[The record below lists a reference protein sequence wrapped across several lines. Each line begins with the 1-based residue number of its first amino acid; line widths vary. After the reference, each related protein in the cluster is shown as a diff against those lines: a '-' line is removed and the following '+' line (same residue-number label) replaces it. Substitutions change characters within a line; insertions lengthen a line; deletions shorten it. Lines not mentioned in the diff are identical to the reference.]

1 MTEQTSTEN
10 PLPSDQ
16 VPPGHDDSAALPE
29 LPDVPV
35 LHDRSG
41 SQRNEPMTATIK
53 LADLLLRTGISVATA
68 ESLTGGALA
77 AELVRVPGI
86 SAVYNGGVVAYA
98 YDVKTNLLGVERDLL
113 LTRGAVN
120 DEVALQ
126 MARGAREACRI
137 DDVPADVGVATTG
150 VAGPEPSDGEP
161 AGIVYVGLSTL
172 WGERAFRLDFTNLVR
187 ADDPVGS
194 RQRIRFATVEA
205 AVYQLTE
212 YLIAQAND

>member
-1 MTEQTSTEN
+1 MTEQISAEN
-10 PLPSDQ
+10 SLPGETAPSEPAGD
-16 VPPGHDDSAALPE
+16 ALPQ

-41 SQRNEPMTATIK
+41 SQRNEPMAATGE
-53 LADLLLRTGISVATA
+53 LADMLVRSGISVATA

-86 SAVYNGGVVAYA
+86 STIYNGGVVAYS
-98 YDVKTNLLGVERDLL
+98 YDVKSNLLGVERDLL

-126 MARGAREACRI
+126 MARGVREACRVE
-137 DDVPADVGVATTG
+137 DVPADVGVATTG

-161 AGIVYVGLSTL
+161 AGIVYVGLATL
-172 WGERAFRLDFTNLVR
+172 WGERAFRLDFTSLVR

-205 AVYQLTE
+205 AIYQLTE
-212 YLIAQAND
+212 YLVAQANG

>member
-1 MTEQTSTEN
+1 MTEQISAEN
-10 PLPSDQ
+10 PLPDEAGDQ
-16 VPPGHDDSAALPE
+16 ALPE

-35 LHDRSG
+35 LHDRNG
-41 SQRNEPMTATIK
+41 SQRNEPMTATGK
-53 LADLLLRTGISVATA
+53 LADMLVRSGISVATA

-86 SAVYNGGVVAYA
+86 STIYNGGVVAYS
-98 YDVKTNLLGVERDLL
+98 YDVKSNLLGVERDLL

-126 MARGAREACRI
+126 MARGVREACRVE
-137 DDVPADVGVATTG
+137 DVPADVGVATTG

-161 AGIVYVGLSTL
+161 AGIVYVGLATL
-172 WGERAFRLDFTNLVR
+172 WGERAFRLDFTSLVR

-205 AVYQLTE
+205 AIYQLTE
-212 YLIAQAND
+212 YLVAQAND

>member
-1 MTEQTSTEN
+1 
-10 PLPSDQ
+10 
-16 VPPGHDDSAALPE
+16 
-29 LPDVPV
+29 
-35 LHDRSG
+35 
-41 SQRNEPMTATIK
+41 MTATGK
-53 LADLLLRTGISVATA
+53 LADMLVRSGISVATA

-86 SAVYNGGVVAYA
+86 STIYNGGVVAYS
-98 YDVKTNLLGVERDLL
+98 YDVKSNLLGVERDLL

-126 MARGAREACRI
+126 MARGVREACRVE
-137 DDVPADVGVATTG
+137 DVPADVGVATTG

-161 AGIVYVGLSTL
+161 AGIVYVGLATL
-172 WGERAFRLDFTNLVR
+172 WGERAFRLDFTSLVR

-205 AVYQLTE
+205 AIYQLTE
-212 YLIAQAND
+212 YLVAQAND

>member
-1 MTEQTSTEN
+1 MTEQISAEN
-10 PLPSDQ
+10 PLPNEAGDQ
-16 VPPGHDDSAALPE
+16 ALPE

-35 LHDRSG
+35 LHDRNG
-41 SQRNEPMTATIK
+41 SQRNEPMTATGK
-53 LADLLLRTGISVATA
+53 LADMLVRSGISVATA

-86 SAVYNGGVVAYA
+86 STIYNGGVVAYS
-98 YDVKTNLLGVERDLL
+98 YDVKSNLLGVERDLL

-126 MARGAREACRI
+126 MARGVREACRVE
-137 DDVPADVGVATTG
+137 DVPADVGVATTG

-161 AGIVYVGLSTL
+161 AGIVYVGLATL
-172 WGERAFRLDFTNLVR
+172 WGERAFRLDFTSLVR

-205 AVYQLTE
+205 AIYQLTE
-212 YLIAQAND
+212 YLVAQAND

>member
-1 MTEQTSTEN
+1 MTEQISAEN
-10 PLPSDQ
+10 PLPGETAPSEPTSD
-16 VPPGHDDSAALPE
+16 ALPQ

-41 SQRNEPMTATIK
+41 GQRNEPMTATGK
-53 LADLLLRTGISVATA
+53 LADMLVRSGISVATA

-86 SAVYNGGVVAYA
+86 STIYNGGVVAYS
-98 YDVKTNLLGVERDLL
+98 YDVKSNLLGVERDLL

-126 MARGAREACRI
+126 MARGVREACRVE
-137 DDVPADVGVATTG
+137 DVPADVGVATTG

-161 AGIVYVGLSTL
+161 AGIVYVGLATL
-172 WGERAFRLDFTNLVR
+172 WGERAFRLDFTSLVR

-205 AVYQLTE
+205 AIYQLTE
-212 YLIAQAND
+212 YLVAQAND

>member
-1 MTEQTSTEN
+1 MTEQISAEN
-10 PLPSDQ
+10 SLPGETAPSEPAGD
-16 VPPGHDDSAALPE
+16 ALPQ

-41 SQRNEPMTATIK
+41 SQRNEPMTATGK
-53 LADLLLRTGISVATA
+53 LADMLVRSGISVATA

-86 SAVYNGGVVAYA
+86 STIYNGGVVAYS
-98 YDVKTNLLGVERDLL
+98 YDVKSNLLGVERDLL

-126 MARGAREACRI
+126 MARGVREACRVE
-137 DDVPADVGVATTG
+137 DVPADVGVATTG

-161 AGIVYVGLSTL
+161 AGIVYVGLATL
-172 WGERAFRLDFTNLVR
+172 WGERAFRLDFTSLVR

-205 AVYQLTE
+205 AIYQLTE
-212 YLIAQAND
+212 YLVAQANG